1 MKSLKITI
9 AVIIVA
15 LLVSIKVFFKKSCP
29 DNYVFYSSEGIQ
41 VCVAKYE
48 MKKGSGDKA
57 VSQAAG
63 KPWMDITHQEAILAC
78 QKNGEGYDLI
88 DNHTWTL
95 LARDIAS
102 NKVNWDKENPYNGS
116 LNIGHS
122 DAIPDEAL
130 EASIKDEESC
140 YLKKERCDL
149 AHWKLQRRTHQLSSG
164 EVIWDFAGNA
174 AEWIKDTNE
183 KKQIE
188 APQKYVSLVDVKD
201 QRYQNFGPKE
211 QCETPQVEFNYCGL
225 GYYWTHDV
233 GRNGI
238 GRSGYWKHKAP
249 FMTGIFSLGVD
260 VILEKRYDFM
270 GFRCVYHPAQNRTH
284 F

>member
-1 MKSLKITI
+1 MKSLKII
-9 AVIIVA
+9 IVIIIVS
-15 LLVSIKVFFKKSCP
+15 LLVSIKFFFKKTCP
-29 DNYVFYSSEGIQ
+29 DNDVFYSSHDVQ
-41 VCVAKYE
+41 VCVAKFE
-48 MKKGSGDKA
+48 MKRSESSKA
-57 VSQAAG
+57 VSKASG
-63 KPWMDITHQEAILAC
+63 KPWMDVTHQEAIDAC
-78 QKNGEGYDLI
+78 KKNGEGFDLI
-88 DNHTWTL
+88 DNKTWTL
-95 LARDIAS
+95 IARDIAS
-102 NKVNWDKENPYNGS
+102 NKVNWDKENPYHGS

-122 DAIPDEAL
+122 DGIPDEAL
-130 EASIKDEESC
+130 DASIDDENSC
-140 YLKKERCDL
+140 YLKKEKCNLSR
-149 AHWKLQRRTHQLSSG
+149 WNLQRRTHKLSSG

-188 APQKYVSLVDVKD
+188 APQTYVSFTDFKD
-201 QRYQNFGPKE
+201 SRYMDFGPDK

-238 GRSGYWKHKAP
+238 GRSGFWKHKAP

-260 VILEKRYDFM
+260 VILEKRYNFM
-270 GFRCVYHPAQNRTH
+270 GFRCVYNPAQNRTH